1 MWDTKVCH
9 RGADYLPVFGILF
22 NFFVKR
28 NWDLLAADLRNRENN
43 HRLVLLVSGV
53 VDQEVLPQ
61 VNHLLEGVPPGGNG
75 HEVVEELR
83 RGREV
88 FKHEFLVSQ
97 RVENV
102 LWGEKP
108 SFSVVNLMKNTFIFS
123 TCNIKISLLL
133 RESCKIK
140 YSKDFWFFLKKSL
153 EINSLPMVY
162 PTSSK
167 LSISNRAIR
176 GWNSLQMRK

>member
-1 MWDTKVCH
+1 M
-9 RGADYLPVFGILF
+9 
-22 NFFVKR
+22 
-28 NWDLLAADLRNRENN
+28 LAADLRNRENN

-102 LWGEKP
+102 L
-108 SFSVVNLMKNTFIFS
+108 
-123 TCNIKISLLL
+123 
-133 RESCKIK
+133 
-140 YSKDFWFFLKKSL
+140 
-153 EINSLPMVY
+153 
-162 PTSSK
+162 
-167 LSISNRAIR
+167 
-176 GWNSLQMRK
+176 